1 MAPKKAASSS
11 SKDKGGDKKGG
22 SSEKGGSSGKLGTCK
37 EVNARHILCEKMGK
51 AEEVMKKL
59 QDGWLSRDEKV
70 PASEF
75 AKLAEQYSD
84 CSSKNKGGSLG
95 WFGRGKM
102 VGAFQDVAFNTPV
115 GEVSK
120 IFKTEHGY
128 HIVLVEGRR
137 N

>member
-1 MAPKKAASSS
+1 MGKKGGASSS
-11 SKDKGGDKKGG
+11 GSSSGG
-22 SSEKGGSSGKLGTCK
+22 SKKESGGGSDKLKTCK
-37 EVNARHILCEKMGK
+37 EVNARHILCEKYSK
-51 AEEVMKKL
+51 IEEVRQKL
-59 QDGWLSRDEKV
+59 DDLGGKV

-75 AKLAEQYSD
+75 AKLAEVYSD
-84 CSSKNKGGSLG
+84 CSSKKKGGSLG

-102 VGAFQDVAFNTPV
+102 VKAFEEAAFNTPV
-115 GEVSK
+115 GETSQ